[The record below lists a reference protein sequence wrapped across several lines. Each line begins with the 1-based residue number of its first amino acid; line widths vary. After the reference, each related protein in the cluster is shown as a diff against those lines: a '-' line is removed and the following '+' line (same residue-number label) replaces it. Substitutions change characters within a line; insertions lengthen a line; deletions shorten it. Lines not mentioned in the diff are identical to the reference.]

1 MALQSAP
8 TIADELRVTVKN
20 TFVEVCYNDIVG
32 VQRVCR
38 RASAPPAWFN
48 EDLFSL
54 DTDVESDTDIEP
66 SSHSSSPTSFDGSFD
81 GTKLEV
87 QLEAPCDKSIVV
99 NSHGESPSCNSV
111 GRSPCWADI
120 DDENSDDDDGLS
132 FQIDQMHDTDI
143 ESSSHGGIRRNSLDR
158 VSPSNRANSGL
169 PDPYVATK
177 LASTRDSFLSMNDA
191 DGTSHSRTSAGS
203 EQSWIDS
210 KIYEASLEVEVAKLR
225 ARVAQ
230 LKAAKLKA
238 CAGQSKAAP
247 ECMKAASGRDG
258 SQLSSGASGVAQQRG
273 FHANSFAQSDGCIGR
288 TTVMLRNLPNNY
300 TRDMLVELL
309 EEQGFRACLDFIYLP
324 VDFKKKSGL
333 GYAFI
338 NLISNGE
345 ALRALKDLQ
354 GFQHWKGRSQKR
366 LQVSWSGLQGLQANV
381 NYFRN
386 SAVMHADVPEKFKP
400 MIFNNGVPLNLP
412 SANDCHAR
420 RLMLQ

>member
-1 MALQSAP
+1 
-8 TIADELRVTVKN
+8 
-20 TFVEVCYNDIVG
+20 
-32 VQRVCR
+32 
-38 RASAPPAWFN
+38 
-48 EDLFSL
+48 
-54 DTDVESDTDIEP
+54 
-66 SSHSSSPTSFDGSFD
+66 
-81 GTKLEV
+81 
-87 QLEAPCDKSIVV
+87 
-99 NSHGESPSCNSV
+99 
-111 GRSPCWADI
+111 
-120 DDENSDDDDGLS
+120 
-132 FQIDQMHDTDI
+132 
-143 ESSSHGGIRRNSLDR
+143 LDR
-158 VSPSNRANSGL
+158 ISPSNLANSDL
-169 PDPYVATK
+169 LDPYVATK
-177 LASTRDSFLSMNDA
+177 LAPTRDSFLLMNEA
-191 DGTSHSRTSAGS
+191 NGTSHSRTSACS
-203 EQSWIDS
+203 EQSVIDS
-210 KIYEASLEVEVAKLR
+210 KIHAASLEVEAAKLR
-225 ARVAQ
+225 VRAAQ

-247 ECMKAASGRDG
+247 EYMKAATGRDG

-400 MIFNNGVPLNLP
+400 MIFSNGVPLNFP
-412 SANDCHAR
+412 CSSDCHAR
-420 RLMLQ
+420 RLMSQ